1 MGRKKKIKTSR
12 KKKINK
18 TPPNQKIIE
27 EEDLYVSKG
36 YDKYIFLGIFTFGII
51 FLLIYLSGLILVLI

>member
-1 MGRKKKIKTSR
+1 MGKKKKTKNSR
-12 KKKINK
+12 KNKINK
-18 TPPNQKIIE
+18 NPQNQKINE

-36 YDKYIFLGIFTFGII
+36 YDKYIFLVIFAFGII

>member
-1 MGRKKKIKTSR
+1 MGRKKKIKNSR
-12 KKKINK
+12 KNKIDN

-36 YDKYIFLGIFTFGII
+36 YDKYIFLVIFAFGII